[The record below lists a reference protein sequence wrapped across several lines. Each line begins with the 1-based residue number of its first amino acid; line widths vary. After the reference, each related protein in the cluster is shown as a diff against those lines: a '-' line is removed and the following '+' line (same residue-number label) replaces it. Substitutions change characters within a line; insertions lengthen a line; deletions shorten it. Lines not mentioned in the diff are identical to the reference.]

1 MTAIVCVSQNWG
13 IGRDGAL
20 LFRISADLK
29 RFKALTVGKTAILG
43 RKTLDTFPGG
53 KPLKD
58 RRNIVLS
65 RRELD
70 IPGAEIAHSF
80 EEAAAL
86 GGDDAIVIGG
96 ASVYMALLS
105 RCDRV
110 YVTKVDAA
118 PDADS
123 FFPDLDDNP
132 DWRVASESEVFEENG
147 LKFRFVDYI
156 RNCN

>member
-29 RFKALTVGKTAILG
+29 RFKALTVGKTVILG

-58 RRNIVLS
+58 RCNIVLS

>member
-1 MTAIVCVSQNWG
+1 MTAIVCVSRSWG

-20 LFRISADLK
+20 LFRISADHK
-29 RFKALTVGKTAILG
+29 RFRTLTVGKTVILG

-96 ASVYMALLS
+96 ASVYMALLG

-110 YVTKVDAA
+110 CVTKVLADA
-118 PDADS
+118 DADS
-123 FFPDLDDNP
+123 FFPRLDDNP

>member
-1 MTAIVCVSQNWG
+1 MTAIVCVSQSWG
-13 IGRDGAL
+13 IGREAA
-20 LFRISADLK
+20 RCCSASLPTTSVSAPSPSA
-29 RFKALTVGKTAILG
+29 RPSSSATRPSTPS
-43 RKTLDTFPGG
+43 PGG

-65 RRELD
+65 HRDLD
-70 IPGAEIAHSF
+70 VPGAEIAHSF
-80 EEAAAL
+80 DAAAAL

-110 YVTKVDAA
+110 YVTKVDAD

-123 FFPDLDDNP
+123 FFPNLDDNP
-132 DWRVASESEVFEENG
+132 DWRIESESETFEENG
-147 LKFRFVDYI
+147 LKFRYVDYV
-156 RNCN
+156 RK

>member
-29 RFKALTVGKTAILG
+29 RFKALTVGKTVILG

-110 YVTKVDAA
+110 YVTKVDADA
-118 PDADS
+118 DADS
-123 FFPDLDDNP
+123 FFPRLDDNP

-147 LKFRFVDYI
+147 LKFQFVDYV
-156 RNCN
+156 RNH

>member
-29 RFKALTVGKTAILG
+29 RFKALTVGKTVILG

-86 GGDDAIVIGG
+86 GGDGAIVIGG
-96 ASVYMALLS
+96 ASVYMALLG

-110 YVTKVDAA
+110 CVTKVLADA
-118 PDADS
+118 DADS
-123 FFPDLDDNP
+123 FFPRLDDNP

-156 RNCN
+156 CNCN

>member
-29 RFKALTVGKTAILG
+29 RFKALTDGKTVILG

-96 ASVYMALLS
+96 ASVYMALLG

-110 YVTKVDAA
+110 CVTKVLADA
-118 PDADS
+118 DADS
-123 FFPDLDDNP
+123 FFPRLDDNP

-147 LKFRFVDYI
+147 LKFQFVDYV
-156 RNCN
+156 RNH